1 MRHKRLR
8 ISKSDANNLL
18 DVLQEWEGVMGAK
31 ELSVSDVGL
40 DWERYEDLRARLKKF
55 ADSKIKDLP
64 KRDFRRVRH
73 RCDLPSGLLHDFRET
88 LRACPFSLGGR
99 YDQDSGIA
107 IRIKLGAVMWRNEG
121 VLIHGR
127 YTNGCRGEPRGSYK
141 FNLWCWVTGHG
152 I

>member
-64 KRDFRRVRH
+64 KDTEKV
-73 RCDLPSGLLHDFRET
+73 
-88 LRACPFSLGGR
+88 
-99 YDQDSGIA
+99 
-107 IRIKLGAVMWRNEG
+107 N
-121 VLIHGR
+121 
-127 YTNGCRGEPRGSYK
+127 
-141 FNLWCWVTGHG
+141 
-152 I
+152 

>member
-64 KRDFRRVRH
+64 KDTEEV
-73 RCDLPSGLLHDFRET
+73 
-88 LRACPFSLGGR
+88 
-99 YDQDSGIA
+99 
-107 IRIKLGAVMWRNEG
+107 N
-121 VLIHGR
+121 
-127 YTNGCRGEPRGSYK
+127 
-141 FNLWCWVTGHG
+141 
-152 I
+152 